1 MAETFSATLEKC
13 SANLPAH
20 WLTCDWAQGSLSW
33 RSFSRSDRLLP
44 AQGWKL
50 HVSAGAAEAA
60 GMYSLVIPRL
70 LQLEAAFKVAR
81 NLDDVVF
88 INSGDGGVT
97 QLGKVM
103 TIYPMSDHHAREIV
117 LEVDRVWPRSR
128 GPEVQSDLHIR
139 PGSAVS
145 LRYGTFTS
153 PTVVV
158 NESGLYEFALCGSN
172 GTLVPDRRQ
181 NQGEQPQLATPPPID
196 GCRPRQ
202 HPVKL
207 QVPFIANEKEFVA
220 LTSLSESPSKQIFL
234 GLAIDTLQSVIIK
247 VGIPGVAG
255 DHRGLDVRDRLRKE
269 FSVLSALSGEIGL
282 APRPLEWFEHEWPI
296 AVTEDFRG
304 RIVAELS
311 RAQQISSLTSLAHA
325 VVRLHGAGFVHGDIK
340 LENAVLR
347 GQHVGLIDFELAEHE
362 GEVAGVGGTRGHL
375 APEVTADA
383 EAAFSR
389 DIYALGGCLAHACL
403 GVPPGLLP
411 AGIGKLRGFLQLEG
425 LQPAAK
431 LISDL
436 CHADPVRR
444 PSAKDAEDAI
454 SVRITPL
461 SSRSITRGWPSSR
474 EDLNWC
480 RRSSIGAG
488 GLAARYWREQ
498 GGGGWSN
505 DHFMRSF
512 ICEGINI
519 GAAGIVLGLIAI
531 ETALNRSDFSG
542 QILQG
547 AEWLSARPPLGKA
560 VGFFTGDAGVAVA
573 LALCGQRLHNQ
584 KYLVAAKKR
593 FESACANSRELDLFS
608 GTAGV
613 LWAGCILNDILKA
626 SWPLE
631 SVRDRVQHI
640 NRYLRNADG
649 IPVWSLELGS
659 DVSYLGCAHG
669 SAGIAMALGCW
680 GQRAADQDCSE
691 IAMRTFQQIA
701 KQGPT
706 EDGRALRMTADSQ
719 RHHAAGNWCHGVAG
733 YLWAILQ
740 AFGDTPALREEI
752 DWAVGILKEQ
762 PSVGTPTYCHGLAGQ
777 LELWRMLSGI
787 RRFQTFAAA
796 RAVKV
801 VRALRCAHSKQDGAC
816 VWVSDDPD
824 VVTPDLW
831 IGFLGPATALALHAS
846 RSCWPLLSGEWLTA
860 CCNSESRHG
869 QDMSVVGGKKADTNG

>member
-1 MAETFSATLEKC
+1 
-13 SANLPAH
+13 
-20 WLTCDWAQGSLSW
+20 
-33 RSFSRSDRLLP
+33 
-44 AQGWKL
+44 
-50 HVSAGAAEAA
+50 
-60 GMYSLVIPRL
+60 MYALVIPLL

-81 NLDDVVF
+81 SLDAVIL

-97 QLGKVM
+97 QLGKVL
-103 TIYPMSDHHAREIV
+103 TIYPMSDHHAKEIV
-117 LEVDRVWPRSR
+117 LQVDRLWPRSR
-128 GPEVQSDLHIR
+128 GPEVRSDLHVR

-153 PTVVV
+153 AMIVV

-181 NQGEQPQLATPPPID
+181 NQGEQTQLATPPPID

-207 QVPFIANEKEFVA
+207 QVPFLINGKEFVA
-220 LTSLSESPSKQIFL
+220 LTSLRESPGKQIFL

-269 FSVLSALSGEIGL
+269 FSILSALSAERGV
-282 APRPLEWFEHEWPI
+282 APKPLEWFQHEWPI
-296 AVTEDFRG
+296 EITEYFRG
-304 RIVAELS
+304 TIVAELS
-311 RAQQISSLTSLAHA
+311 RAHQIACLTGLAHV
-325 VVRLHGAGFVHGDIK
+325 VVRLHAAGFVHGDLK

-347 GQHVGLIDFELAEHE
+347 GHQVGLIDFELSERT
-362 GEVAGVGGTRGHL
+362 GEVAGVGGTRGYL

-389 DIYALGGCLAHACL
+389 DVYALGGCMAHACL

-411 AGIGKLRGFLQLEG
+411 AGIGKLRGFLRLEG

-436 CHADPVRR
+436 CHADPVKR

-461 SSRSITRGWPSSR
+461 SSRLITDGWPSTR

-488 GLAARYWREQ
+488 ALVAGYWHKEE
-498 GGGGWSN
+498 GSGGWRN
-505 DHFMRSF
+505 DHFLRPF
-512 ICEGINI
+512 TCEGINI
-519 GAAGIVLGLIAI
+519 GAAGIIIGLIAI
-531 ETALNRSDFSG
+531 ETALGRSDFSAHV
-542 QILQG
+542 LHG
-547 AEWLSARPPLGKA
+547 AEWLAVRPPLGNA
-560 VGFFTGDAGVAVA
+560 VGFFTGDAGIAIA
-573 LALCGQRLHNQ
+573 LALCGQRLRDQ

-613 LWAGCILNDILKA
+613 LWAACILNDILKTA
-626 SWPLE
+626 WPLE
-631 SVRDRVQHI
+631 AVRRIVPHLH
-640 NRYLRNADG
+640 RYVRNADG
-649 IPVWSLELGS
+649 IPVWSLEPGS

-680 GQRAADQDCSE
+680 GQRAADQNSIE

-701 KQGPT
+701 KQGLT

-719 RHHAAGNWCHGVAG
+719 QHHAAGNWCHGIAG
-733 YLWAILQ
+733 YLWALLQ
-740 AFGDTPALREEI
+740 AFGDMPALREEI

-777 LELWRMLSGI
+777 LELWRLLSGI
-787 RRFQTFAAA
+787 PRFQTCAVA
-796 RAVKV
+796 RAGKV
-801 VRALRCAHSKQDGAC
+801 ARALRCAHSKRDGAC

-831 IGFLGPATALALHAS
+831 VGFLGPATALALHAS
-846 RSCWPLLSGEWLTA
+846 GSCWPLLSGEWLTA

-869 QDMSVVGGKKADTNG
+869 RDMFVGGGKKVDTDG